1 MIEWP
6 LSTLAAA
13 HTRGVESPWN
23 ICLGVG
29 SFCAWRCMAGGTRKQ
44 AVLIKDMPFVGGNG
58 PGNYVGVIR
67 TTRDPQPLQ
76 RHLEPCAFVATIS
89 ANIGKRFTQRIL
101 RTHAQHV
108 RKKQTMQQCAKH
120 FVHNI
125 CRHIM
130 CAMFF
135 FKKETF
141 ATEFATTVKKR
152 TFVCAFLK
160 INPTLRMF

>member
-1 MIEWP
+1 
-6 LSTLAAA
+6 
-13 HTRGVESPWN
+13 
-23 ICLGVG
+23 
-29 SFCAWRCMAGGTRKQ
+29 MAGGTRKQ
-44 AVLIKDMPFVGGNG
+44 AVLIKGMPFVGGNG

-89 ANIGKRFTQRIL
+89 AKIGKRFTQRIL

-108 RKKQTMQQCAKH
+108 RKKANNATVCKTFCAQYLQTYNVCN
-120 FVHNI
+120 V
-125 CRHIM
+125 
-130 CAMFF
+130 FF

-160 INPTLRMF
+160 RNPTLRMF